1 MYKYNYYFFFS
12 PFLFSLF
19 LSSVN
24 VRVKSTCLSF
34 EKDVKINILTFI
46 LVNRIIVCGFRVIK
60 KYSNSY
66 EMRTRMVVVVVI
78 MMVSVVVCWG

>member
-1 MYKYNYYFFFS
+1 M
-12 PFLFSLF
+12 
-19 LSSVN
+19 N

>member
-1 MYKYNYYFFFS
+1 MYKSNYYFFFHH
-12 PFLFSLF
+12 FFFSLF

-34 EKDVKINILTFI
+34 EKHVKINILTFI

>member
-1 MYKYNYYFFFS
+1 M
-12 PFLFSLF
+12 
-19 LSSVN
+19 
-24 VRVKSTCLSF
+24 
-34 EKDVKINILTFI
+34 KINILTFI